1 VGGYSVSQRSITAF
15 LIVLAGLCLATTDK
29 ALAQSPAPAP
39 AGDPEPA
46 VMIVLDG
53 SGSMWGK
60 LGKDQKINAARDV
73 LKQALPKA
81 APMSLGL
88 TAYGHRRTG
97 DCSDVEVAVPL
108 AKSNADRIGTYL
120 DKYNPKGKGPL
131 GAALKAAAEA
141 MTEKAVKGARRS
153 MIVITD
159 NADNC
164 KVDTC
169 ELSEELRQSHPGM
182 MIHVIALGVSK
193 EETVPL
199 ACLATA
205 SGGKLFKAE
214 VAADIAS
221 AVEQSLMLAAAGS
234 GIVTPA
240 PPVNA
245 AQTTALQ
252 QGPSADKP
260 ALQKLPE
267 PVGPPGL
274 RLTALL
280 AIGGAEIGSGVRWRI
295 TDAAPKGSE
304 RRIVYEG
311 EDPAPNLDLQPGAYR
326 IEAAFGLAAVEQT
339 VTVGPTGRTQVP
351 IHLNAG
357 IVNVK
362 DSGARNSSSTD
373 RIFYTLYAAA
383 SSAKD
388 KPRAL
393 ALSSDSVPVYNVA
406 AGTYLIAVQQGLARI
421 ERSVTVAAG
430 SVTDVD
436 IPMYLGELRLSA
448 SAMDG
453 GPPLDRVLFQV
464 LEDDPDAP
472 GGLRELVRSSA
483 TRPEFSLPA
492 GSYHVVARHDG
503 AEARDLLSIKPGSR
517 VTKTLILSSGRLT
530 LTSRLPQKAQGR
542 LEPDLI
548 SYRIER
554 MGVSKSAKSDP
565 RPEGR
570 GEEVSRAQA
579 PEHAIALGAGRYRV
593 EGRYGAINARTVRE
607 IEVKAGA
614 AQTLTLEME
623 AGLVTLKLAAQSAAS
638 PPERLA
644 ADVLWEI
651 RDIGGT
657 IIWSTGQASPR
668 LPLATGRYT
677 LRAETRTQKAEQAFQ
692 VTTGDDKTIEIE
704 LK

>member
-1 VGGYSVSQRSITAF
+1 
-15 LIVLAGLCLATTDK
+15 
-29 ALAQSPAPAP
+29 
-39 AGDPEPA
+39 
-46 VMIVLDG
+46 MIVLDG

-81 APMSLGL
+81 ASLSLGL

-108 AKSNADRIGTYL
+108 AKPNVDRIGTYL

-169 ELSEELRQSHPGM
+169 ELSQELRQSHPGL
-182 MIHVIALGVSK
+182 MIHVVALGVSK

-214 VAADIAS
+214 SAADIAS
-221 AVEQSLMLAAAGS
+221 AVEQGFMIAAAGS
-234 GIVTPA
+234 AIVPA
-240 PPVNA
+240 SPPEIP
-245 AQTTALQ
+245 AQTVAVQ
-252 QGPSADKP
+252 QGLGTGKP
-260 ALQKLPE
+260 AQQKPPE
-267 PVGPPGL
+267 PVGQPGL
-274 RLTALL
+274 RLKALL
-280 AIGGAEIGSGVRWRI
+280 AAGGAEISSGVRWRVF
-295 TDAAPKGSE
+295 DAASKGAE
-304 RRIVYEG
+304 RRVVYDG
-311 EDPAPNLDLQPGAYR
+311 EDPAPDLDLQPGSYR
-326 IEAAFGLAAVEQT
+326 IEAVFGLASVEQT
-339 VTVGPTGRTQVP
+339 VSVAAVGRTAVQVP
-351 IHLNAG
+351 LNAG
-357 IVNVK
+357 IINVK
-362 DSGARNSSSTD
+362 DSGARNSASTD

-383 SSAKD
+383 NSAKD

-393 ALSSDSVPVYNVA
+393 ALSSDSIPVYNVA
-406 AGTYLIAVQQGLARI
+406 AGNYLIAVQQGLARI

-430 SVTDVD
+430 NVTDVD
-436 IPMYLGELRLSA
+436 IPMYLGELRLSV
-448 SAMDG
+448 SALEG
-453 GPPLDRVLFQV
+453 GPPLERVLFQV
-464 LEDDPDAP
+464 FEDDPDAP
-472 GGLRELVRSSA
+472 GGLRELVRSSSA
-483 TRPEFSLPA
+483 RPEFSLPA

-517 VTKTLILSSGRLT
+517 ITKALVLASGHLT
-530 LTSRLPQKAQGR
+530 LNSRLPQKAQGR
-542 LEPDLI
+542 LEADLI

-554 MGVSKSAKSDP
+554 MGGPKTAKVDP

-570 GEEVSRAQA
+570 GEEVSRTQA

-607 IEVKAGA
+607 IEVKAGL
-614 AQTLTLEME
+614 AQTLTLELE
-623 AGLVTLKLAAQSAAS
+623 AGLVTLKLAGKAGVSS
-638 PPERLA
+638 PERPGT
-644 ADVLWEI
+644 DVHWEV
-651 RDIGGT
+651 RDMGG
-657 IIWSTGQASPR
+657 IAIWSTGQASPR
-668 LPLATGRYT
+668 LPLAAGRYT
-677 LRAETRTQKAEQAFQ
+677 ARAETRTQTLEQAFQ
-692 VTTGDDKTIEIE
+692 VATGDDKTIEIE